1 MKTLISHNRR
11 APRAFTL
18 IELLVV
24 ISIIALLAGIAV
36 PVYNTAMLTA
46 QENAAAQNARHIG
59 LALHLYAGDNNG
71 QFPNGTNSYGQ
82 TINTAN
88 DAFRTLFP
96 NYVDN
101 EQIFVVARSID
112 GPKADNNMSSAVEI
126 LKAGENHFA
135 YVSGINSSSS
145 SWWPVIADSTDG
157 SGFYTSSETEAGGT
171 WKGGKAVVV
180 RVDNSA
186 AVLSLSGPATKRFVP
201 LPDDTSKNLLDVSYM
216 GTGAKL
222 LEPAK

>member
-1 MKTLISHNRR
+1 MKILNSPLRR
-11 APRAFTL
+11 ALGAFTL

-24 ISIIALLAGIAV
+24 IAIIALLAGIAV
-36 PVYNTAMLTA
+36 PVYTTAMLTA
-46 QENAAAQNARHIG
+46 QMNAAAQNARHIG

-71 QFPNGTNSYGQ
+71 QFPNGTNSYGE
-82 TINTAN
+82 TINTSN
-88 DAFRTLFP
+88 DAFRSLFP

-112 GPKADNNMSSAVEI
+112 GPKADNNMNGASQI

-157 SGFYTSSETEAGGT
+157 SGYYTKTETAAGGT

-180 RVDNSA
+180 RVDDSA
-186 AVLSLSGPATKRFVP
+186 AVLALSGPDTKRFVP
-201 LPDDTSKNLLDVSYM
+201 LPEDTSKNLLDTSYI

-222 LEPAK
+222 LEPAH